1 MRGGPEDERRILPV
15 TRPSARS
22 RAKAGGAMDFATNSF
37 RAMRFPLRTGQLDE
51 RSRRF
56 RGNET

>member
-1 MRGGPEDERRILPV
+1 
-15 TRPSARS
+15 
-22 RAKAGGAMDFATNSF
+22 MDFATNSF